1 MKGFIFT
8 ALFSLALHLAG
19 ANYGWAGNPDSGALQ
34 LATNFREDI
43 AIEQYLVSEK
53 LDGVRGRWTGTEML
67 TRSGRTVPLPKW
79 FTQGWPDIQLD
90 GEIWLGCNRF
100 DEVSALVRSD
110 AADDILWQQVRFMVF
125 DMPDPQ
131 LPFSQRYDLLLKL
144 LEGQP
149 HIRPVAQFRVGS
161 LEELN
166 ALLDERVKAG
176 AEGLMLHHQDAEYRD
191 GRQKQLLKLKP
202 LYDAEARVLAHL
214 PGKGKYQGMMGALLV
229 RMADG
234 REFRLGTGFS
244 DADRANPPPIGSLVT
259 FQYLGLTSNGLPRF
273 ASFVR
278 IRLPD

>member
-1 MKGFIFT
+1 MKGFIVT

-19 ANYGWAGNPDSGALQ
+19 ANPGWAGNPDSGALQ
-34 LATNFREDI
+34 LATGFREDI

-67 TRSGRTVPLPKW
+67 TRSGRIVQLPKW
-79 FTQGWPDIQLD
+79 FTQGWPDIRLD
-90 GEIWLGCNRF
+90 GEIWLGRNRF

-144 LEGQP
+144 LEGQT
-149 HIRPVAQFRVGS
+149 HIRPVAQFRLGS
-161 LEELN
+161 LEELH

-176 AEGLMLHHQDAEYRD
+176 AEGLMLHHQDAVYQD

-259 FQYLGLTSNGLPRF
+259 FQYRGLTSNGLPRF
-273 ASFVR
+273 ASFYRVR
-278 IRLPD
+278 SPD